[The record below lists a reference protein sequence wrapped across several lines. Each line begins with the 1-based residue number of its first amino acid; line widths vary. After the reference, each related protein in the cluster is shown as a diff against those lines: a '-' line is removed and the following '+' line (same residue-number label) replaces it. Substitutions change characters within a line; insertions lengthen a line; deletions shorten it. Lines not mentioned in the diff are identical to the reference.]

1 MNIAKTAPVGKA
13 PATYIVEISVATALY
28 VGAILLRDRFAA
40 GAGGTAALAL
50 AVLPVIPIWLL
61 FLAVVRHYRRID
73 EMAKVVLLRNIAVS
87 TGFTTCLIV
96 SYALLMDAGLPK
108 LSITWLWPTLAVSW
122 GIATA
127 IGEWHVG

>member
-1 MNIAKTAPVGKA
+1 MNTAKPASVRQA
-13 PATYIVEISVATALY
+13 PAIYIVELSMAVALY
-28 VGAILLRDRFAA
+28 VGAILLRDHFAA
-40 GAGGTAALAL
+40 GLGGTAAFAL

-73 EMAKVVLLRNIAVS
+73 EMAKFVLLRNVAIA
-87 TGFTTCLIV
+87 TGITTCLIV

-108 LSITWLWPTLAVSW
+108 LSITWAWPTLAVTW

-127 IGEWHVG
+127 IGEWLAG